1 MPLETSTEIIS
12 QTAREIFETMFFV
25 SPDDIAAPEEW
36 TTPTTRATVEFRG
49 ARSGWFEIR
58 LEQQFAQELAAGFS
72 GTFDPS
78 AMQPE
83 EVPQI
88 VCELA
93 NMVCGATLS
102 RMEPGALFDLDS
114 PRISEPDEIEARPAQ
129 IVQWLDSGQGLIRL
143 ALQWT

>member
-1 MPLETSTEIIS
+1 MPLETSTEVIS
-12 QTAREIFETMFFV
+12 QTAREIFETMFFLA
-25 SPDDIAAPEEW
+25 PDDIAAPQEW
-36 TTPTTRATVEFRG
+36 DGPTTGAAVEFHG
-49 ARSGWFEIR
+49 ARSGLFEIR
-58 LEQQFAQELAAGFS
+58 LEQQLAQEMAAGFS
-72 GTFDPS
+72 GAFDSTELP
-78 AMQPE
+78 PE
-83 EVPQI
+83 EIPQI

-114 PRISEPDEIEARPAQ
+114 PRICESSEIETPAQ